1 MHSCNQWR
9 SLIHCIVN
17 IDAMLDTIMSV
28 NSEFP
33 AIRHAS
39 LVLHIWSGPEGQ
51 LVVPDLGSQANFEIC
66 VLLLAHAVEG

>member
-1 MHSCNQWR
+1 
-9 SLIHCIVN
+9 
-17 IDAMLDTIMSV
+17 MLDTIMSV